1 MFFRFSRA
9 CFCVLE
15 IYAFDAGKAPSVEN
29 IGDRHK
35 CHMACN
41 ALIMLLYLHE
51 YIHMYMYLHID
62 GCHMQRM
69 PTAFR
74 PWNWANV
81 NGIVFWV
88 ASAGEIITTNYYTC
102 RGTVIVEQWDGE
114 QRSLLG

>member
-1 MFFRFSRA
+1 
-9 CFCVLE
+9 
-15 IYAFDAGKAPSVEN
+15 
-29 IGDRHK
+29 
-35 CHMACN
+35 
-41 ALIMLLYLHE
+41 
-51 YIHMYMYLHID
+51 MYMYLHID